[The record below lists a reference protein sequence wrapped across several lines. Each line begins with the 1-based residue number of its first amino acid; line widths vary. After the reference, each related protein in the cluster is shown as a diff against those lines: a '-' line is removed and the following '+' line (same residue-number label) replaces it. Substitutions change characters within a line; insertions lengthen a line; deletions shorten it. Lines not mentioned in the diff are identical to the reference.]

1 MRMMEHEVPAEVRPT
16 RVDRYLERLLP
27 QVRPWEIREML
38 KRRDVKVNGARVRGD
53 YPVAGGDRIVLY
65 AAIAQPP
72 LPVVYED
79 ANLILIN
86 KPQGIS
92 VVPDAHGGVT
102 LTDQVGAH
110 CGMEVRPCHR
120 LDHHTGGLI
129 LYAKTDEAHA
139 CALEAFRK
147 HAVQKGYECL
157 VCGCP
162 MPEEAELRA
171 WLRKDAK
178 AARVEVLDRP
188 APDALPI
195 RTRYRVRT
203 PGRVSWLEVD
213 LLTGRTHQIRAHLA
227 FTGHPVLGD
236 DRYGDR
242 EMNRIYGVRT
252 QQLWATRLC
261 LRAGGVLA
269 YLDGYR
275 FEVPAPFAL
284 PVPEKQREL

>member
-1 MRMMEHEVPAEVRPT
+1 MMEHEVPAGVTAT

-27 QVRPWEIREML
+27 QVRAWEIREIL

-53 YPVAGGDRIVLY
+53 HLVAEGDRIVLY
-65 AAIAQPP
+65 GKIEKQPS

-79 ANLILIN
+79 ANLILVY

-92 VVPDAHGGVT
+92 VVPDEHGGAT
-102 LTDQVGAH
+102 LTDQVSAH
-110 CGMEVRPCHR
+110 CGVEARPCHR

-129 LYAKTDEAHA
+129 LYAKTEEAYG
-139 CALEAFRK
+139 CALEAFRR
-147 HAVQKGYECL
+147 HAVQKGYDCL

-162 MPEEAELRA
+162 MPEEAELRG
-171 WLRKDAK
+171 WLRKDAQ
-178 AARVEVLDRP
+178 AARVEILTHP
-188 APDALPI
+188 APGALPI
-195 RTRYRVRT
+195 RTRYRVRR
-203 PGRVSWLEVD
+203 PGRVAWLEVD

-227 FTGHPVLGD
+227 SIGHPVLGD

-242 EMNRIYGVRT
+242 EMNRTYGVRV

-275 FEVPAPFAL
+275 FEVPPSFS
-284 PVPEKQREL
+284 VQPE

>member
-1 MRMMEHEVPAEVRPT
+1 MRMMEHEVPAGVIPT

-27 QVRPWEIREML
+27 QVRPWEIRELL
-38 KRRDVKVNGARVRGD
+38 KRRDVKVNGTRVRGD
-53 YPVAGGDRIVLY
+53 QPVVGGDRIVLY
-65 AAIAQPP
+65 GKVEKPSLA
-72 LPVVYED
+72 VVYED

-92 VVPDAHGGVT
+92 VVPDTHGGVT
-102 LTDQVGAH
+102 LTDQVSAH
-110 CGMEVRPCHR
+110 CKVEALPCHR
-120 LDHHTGGLI
+120 LDHYTGGLI
-129 LYAKTDEAHA
+129 LYAKTVEAYA

-147 HAVQKGYECL
+147 HAVQKGYDCL

-171 WLRKDAK
+171 WLRKDEN
-178 AARVEVLDRP
+178 AARVEILTHS
-188 APDALPI
+188 APGALPI

-203 PGRVSWLEVD
+203 SGRVSWLEVD

-227 FTGHPVLGD
+227 FIGHPVLGD

-242 EMNRIYGVRT
+242 EMNRVHGVRI

-261 LRAGGVLA
+261 LRAGGTLA

-275 FEVPAPFAL
+275 FEVPASFSVL
-284 PVPEKQREL
+284 PE